1 MFETRPSIAHVL
13 PGMYFGGVE
22 VAILKSYQALNQEFD
37 YDVYFVRS
45 KGELDVGQSSFIK
58 LLKSILTKR
67 KSPDLI
73 ITSLWWGHLVGMF
86 LSLLGIRWACF
97 IHSTG
102 HSSVF
107 DFIITRLA
115 LIMCSN
121 HIFDSTTSKKYFSS
135 YKSRNMFVVPYVFTD
150 ENSTNKFNKEPEFTF
165 CWIGRN
171 SKEKRLDLLLK
182 FINSLQAKAVTFSC
196 HICIAG
202 GRDVALD
209 ELAMESKDSVVVQ
222 YNVAPEDIR
231 AVNFNSKMTLCLS
244 DYEGFS
250 VTTAEAAMRG
260 NLICAR
266 RVGEL
271 SHYLCEKSTIWL
283 DDLSQDSWNEF
294 MDKVIDCISNKE
306 HVLERRYASQR
317 YASEILSQKSY
328 ISAMSKGLRALVDVR

>member
-58 LLKSILTKR
+58 LLKTILTKR

-73 ITSLWWGHLVGMF
+73 LTSLWWGHLVGMF
-86 LSLLGIRWACF
+86 LSLGGFKWACF

-102 HSSVF
+102 HSSAF
-107 DFIITRLA
+107 DFIITRLT

-121 HIFDSTTSKKYFSS
+121 HIFDSETSKNYFCA
-135 YKSRNMFVVPYVFTD
+135 YKNRQSFVVPYVFNED
-150 ENSTNKFNKEPEFTF
+150 NEFKKEPEFTF
-165 CWIGRN
+165 SWIGRN

-182 FINSLQAKAVTFSC
+182 FIKSLHDKSISFSC
-196 HICIAG
+196 YVCIAG
-202 GRDVALD
+202 ERDFVLD
-209 ELAMESKDSVVVQ
+209 QIAGEFTNSVVVK
-222 YNVAPEDIR
+222 YNVPPEDIR
-231 AVNFNSKMTLCLS
+231 AVNLNSKITLCFS

-271 SHYLCEKSTIWL
+271 PHYLCKKSTIWL
-283 DDLSQDSWNEF
+283 DDLSQGSWNEF
-294 MDKVIDCISNKE
+294 MNKVIDCIANE
-306 HVLERRYASQR
+306 EDLLERRLESQKFASKTL
-317 YASEILSQKSY
+317 SEKSY
-328 ISAMSKGLRALVDVR
+328 ISSILSGLRAISDAK

>member
-22 VAILKSYQALNQEFD
+22 VAILKSYQALNQELD

-58 LLKSILTKR
+58 LLKSILIEGKY
-67 KSPDLI
+67 PDLI
-73 ITSLWWGHLVGMF
+73 LTSLWWGHLVGMF
-86 LSLLGIRWACF
+86 LSLGGFKWACF

-102 HSSVF
+102 HSSAF
-107 DFIITRLA
+107 DFIITRLT

-121 HIFDSTTSKKYFSS
+121 HIFDSETSKNYFCA
-135 YKSRNMFVVPYVFTD
+135 YKNRQSFVVPYVFNED
-150 ENSTNKFNKEPEFTF
+150 NEFKKEPEFTF
-165 CWIGRN
+165 SWIGRN
-171 SKEKRLDLLLK
+171 SKEKRLDLLVK
-182 FINSLQAKAVTFSC
+182 FIKSLQDKSISFSC
-196 HICIAG
+196 YICIAG
-202 GRDVALD
+202 VRDVTLD
-209 ELAMESKDSVVVQ
+209 ELAMEFKNSIVVQ

-231 AVNFNSKMTLCLS
+231 AVNLNSKMTLCLS

-250 VTTAEAAMRG
+250 VTTAEAAIRG
-260 NLICAR
+260 NFICAR

-283 DDLSQDSWNEF
+283 GDLSQAAWDEF
-294 MDKVIDCISNKE
+294 MEKVIDCISNE
-306 HVLERRYASQR
+306 EDVLERRYSSQR

-328 ISAMSKGLRALVDVR
+328 ISAISKGLRVLLDVK

>member
-1 MFETRPSIAHVL
+1 MDKGRPSIAHVV

-22 VAILKSYQALNQEFD
+22 VGILKSYQALNQEFD
-37 YDVYFVRS
+37 YDVYFVRK
-45 KGELDVGQSSFIK
+45 KGELDVGQSSSAK
-58 LLKSILTKR
+58 LLKRVLIERKR
-67 KSPDLI
+67 PDLI
-73 ITSLWWGHLVGMF
+73 ITSLWWGHLNGIF
-86 LSLLGIRWACF
+86 LSLLGVKWACF

-121 HIFDSTTSKKYFSS
+121 HIFDSATSRKYFSS
-135 YKSRNMFVVPYVFTD
+135 YKSRHAFVVPYVFND
-150 ENSTNKFNKEPEFTF
+150 ENSTGKFNKEPEFTF
-165 CWIGRN
+165 SWIGRN
-171 SKEKRLDLLLK
+171 SKEKRLDLLVS
-182 FINSLQAKAVTFSC
+182 FIRSLQAKRITFNC
-196 HICIAG
+196 YICIAG
-202 GRDVALD
+202 DRDVLID
-209 ELAMESKDSVVVQ
+209 ELAMESRGSVVVQ
-222 YNVAPEDIR
+222 YNVAPEHIR
-231 AVNFNSKMTLCLS
+231 AVNMNSEMTMCFS

-271 SHYLCEKSTIWL
+271 SNYLCEKSTIWL

-294 MDKVIDCISNKE
+294 MGEVVACLRNKDDF
-306 HVLERRYASQR
+306 LERRYASHK
-317 YASEILSQKSY
+317 YTSEILSQKSY